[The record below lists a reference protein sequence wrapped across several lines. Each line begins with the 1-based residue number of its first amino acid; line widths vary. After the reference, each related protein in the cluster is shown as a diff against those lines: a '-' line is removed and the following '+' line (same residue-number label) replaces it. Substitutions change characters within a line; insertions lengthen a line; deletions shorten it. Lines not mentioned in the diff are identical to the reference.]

1 MPILDVRDPFAEPYQ
16 KGFGRHVPLL
26 FQSCYQ
32 KLPISYD
39 SVKCKDW
46 LWERFC
52 QIHIFPS
59 NWLKTHRDFPIR
71 LSVSWAYYF
80 SLSFFALLGVV
91 TSFPFASISV
101 FDVRT
106 ILCSIL
112 FDVYRLRLF
121 IPVQYPTKL
130 FNEPLSQPIN
140 PFRFLSLRSL
150 HRCFSIHDNDNDEEL
165 FFMLCLVIPAQGES
179 VCMLLA

>member
-1 MPILDVRDPFAEPYQ
+1 M
-16 KGFGRHVPLL
+16 
-26 FQSCYQ
+26 
-32 KLPISYD
+32 
-39 SVKCKDW
+39 
-46 LWERFC
+46 
-52 QIHIFPS
+52 
-59 NWLKTHRDFPIR
+59 
-71 LSVSWAYYF
+71 
-80 SLSFFALLGVV
+80 V

-106 ILCSIL
+106 ILCSVL
-112 FDVYRLRLF
+112 FNVYRLRLF

-150 HRCFSIHDNDNDEEL
+150 HRFSIHDNDNDEEL